1 MITYKTPEEIQI
13 LREGGKI
20 LAQILQSVGAQVAPG
35 VSAQELEDTA
45 AALMQQYKV
54 ESLFK
59 GFEGFP
65 AVSCISVNE
74 GLVHGIPKADMILV
88 EGDIVSIDAGIRYK
102 KLCVDSA
109 ITVPVGK
116 IKPEV
121 QKLLDVTRESL
132 KYGIAAAKLGNT
144 IGDIGHAVQ
153 SYVESQG
160 KYGVIRGLVG
170 HGVGHDLHEEPKV
183 PNFGKAGTGM
193 ELQPGLVIAIEPMVS
208 LGGYEITTADDG
220 WTIKTADDSLSAHFE
235 HSVAITTD
243 GPVILTTL

>member
-1 MITYKTPEEIQI
+1 M
-13 LREGGKI
+13 I
-20 LAQILQSVGAQVAPG
+20 LA
-35 VSAQELEDTA
+35 
-45 AALMQQYKV
+45 
-54 ESLFK
+54 
-59 GFEGFP
+59 
-65 AVSCISVNE
+65 
-74 GLVHGIPKADMILV
+74 

-132 KYGIAAAKLGNT
+132 KRGIAAAQVGNNT
-144 IGDIGHAVQ
+144 GDIGHAIQ
-153 SYVESQG
+153 SYIESQG
-160 KYGVIRGLVG
+160 KYGIIRALVG
-170 HGVGHDLHEEPKV
+170 HGVGHDLHEEPQV
-183 PNFGKAGTGM
+183 PNFGKAGTGI

-208 LGGYEITTADDG
+208 LGGHEIDTADDG
-220 WTIKTADDSLSAHFE
+220 WTIKTADDSLSSHFE